1 MPINKKK
8 KPIPETADNGQSRGR
23 ISRTRLW
30 LFDMDDTLF
39 DASAGMFASI
49 HRKMESFIA
58 DKLDLSIEDAAKIQN
73 DYWKIYGATFLGLEK
88 HQSIAPN
95 EFFDATHRFDLAPFV
110 KTHRGSES
118 LRRLIAKLPG
128 KKAVIT
134 NGPAIYAKGVL
145 AYMKLTDVF
154 DEVISANEM
163 RRLGAWRCKPD
174 KTLLL
179 SVCAQMGVKP
189 ELTTIIEDSPGNLK
203 AAKSLGM
210 MTVWCDGYR
219 QKPPYQTQAHAWAD
233 WVVNDIADLV
243 RQVARAKTKY
253 E

>member
-1 MPINKKK
+1 M
-8 KPIPETADNGQSRGR
+8 PETVDNGQSKGR

-58 DKLDLSIEDAAKIQN
+58 EKLNLPIDEAAKLQN
-73 DYWKIYGATFLGLEK
+73 DYWKMYGATFLGLEK
-88 HQSIAPN
+88 HKAIAPD
-95 EFFDATHRFDLAPFV
+95 EFFDATHRFCLAPFV

-118 LRRLIAKLPG
+118 LRGLIAKLPG
-128 KKAVIT
+128 KKVVIT
-134 NGPAIYAKGVL
+134 NGPAIYAQGVL
-145 AYMKLTDVF
+145 AQMKLTDVF
-154 DEVISANEM
+154 DAVISANAM

-179 SVCAQMGVKP
+179 SVCAQMGVSP
-189 ELTTIIEDSPGNLK
+189 EQTTIVEDSPSNLK

-219 QKPPYQTQAHAWAD
+219 KKPPHRTQAHGWAD
-233 WVVNDIADLV
+233 WVVNDIADLL
-243 RQVARAKTKY
+243 RRFARTTAHY

>member
-1 MPINKKK
+1 MPISKKK
-8 KPIPETADNGQSRGR
+8 KPIPETADNGQSKGR
-23 ISRTRLW
+23 ITRTRLW

-58 DKLDLSIEDAAKIQN
+58 DKLDLNIEDAAKVQN
-73 DYWKIYGATFLGLEK
+73 DYWRIYGATFLGLEK
-88 HQSIAPN
+88 HKDIAPDD
-95 EFFDATHRFDLAPFV
+95 FFNATHSFDLSPFV

-128 KKAVIT
+128 KKVVIT

-145 AYMKLTDVF
+145 ACMKLTDVF
-154 DEVISANEM
+154 DDVISANDM
-163 RRLGAWRCKPD
+163 NRLGQWRCKPD
-174 KTLLL
+174 KTLFLTA
-179 SVCAQMGVKP
+179 CAQMGVKP
-189 ELTTIIEDSPGNLK
+189 ELTTIIEDSPSNLK
-203 AAKSLGM
+203 AAKSLGL

-219 QKPPYQTQAHAWAD
+219 QKPPHQTQAHVWAD

-243 RQVARAKTKY
+243 RKFARAKTKID
-253 E
+253 